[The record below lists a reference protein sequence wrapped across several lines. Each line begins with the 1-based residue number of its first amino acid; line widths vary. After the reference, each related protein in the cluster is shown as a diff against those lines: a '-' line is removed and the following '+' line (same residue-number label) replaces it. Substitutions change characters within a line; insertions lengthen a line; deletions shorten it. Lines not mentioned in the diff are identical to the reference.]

1 MSGMDEALNAIES
14 GDYNAGRRILR
25 NLLQE
30 NPDNYRAWLW
40 LAGIT
45 ESPSAA
51 QNYVQHAQDIAPDD
65 ETVKAAVIWAEKRVA
80 AQSAEPVPP
89 PTTAQVETVVR
100 PVTVAATSHTPA
112 RPVRDANYQAAPP
125 PATTPASTTKHDD
138 SLKWIRRIAI
148 VLVVVMILWLIYL
161 FIRET
166 RSGQQFNEWFQDSV
180 SAQVVDA
187 ASESVADVGDQVVLN
202 SAETIRYTN
211 LPPKTV
217 SGAASASLPRWTPTP
232 TPTPTPLP
240 PTPTPI
246 PPTATP
252 EPIVATANGFDEW
265 RWVDVDL
272 TNQTLI
278 AYEDNIPVFST
289 YISSGMYQFPTVTGQ
304 FRIYYRLPEQD
315 MNGYLLGYDYYVED
329 VPFVQYFY
337 EDYALHGAYWHN
349 NFGIPMSHGCVNL
362 SPIDAQWLYNFA
374 DVGTL
379 VNVHY

>member
-1 MSGMDEALNAIES
+1 MEEALNAIES
-14 GDYNAGRRILR
+14 GDYSTGRRLLR
-25 NLLQE
+25 NILQE
-30 NPDNYRAWLW
+30 DPDNYRAWLW

-51 QNYVQHAQDIAPDD
+51 LNYVQLAQDIAPQD
-65 ETVKAAVIWAEKRVA
+65 ETVKAALVWAKERVA
-80 AQSAEPVPP
+80 AQSAETVPP
-89 PTTAQVETVVR
+89 PTTAQQVETVAR
-100 PVTVAATSHTPA
+100 PVTVAAAATTTPPA
-112 RPVRDANYQAAPP
+112 RPVRDTNSSSTPPP
-125 PATTPASTTKHDD
+125 PAAPSTAKTND

-148 VLVVVMILWLIYL
+148 VLVIVMILWLVYL
-161 FIRET
+161 FIREI
-166 RSGQQFNEWFQDSV
+166 RSGQQFNEWFDQTLGTQLV
-180 SAQVVDA
+180 SA
-187 ASESVADVGDQVVLN
+187 ASELEIDESVAVEPN
-202 SAETIRYTN
+202 SAEAITYTN
-211 LPPKTV
+211 LPPKAI
-217 SGAASASLPRWTPTP
+217 SGSALAALPRWTPTP

-252 EPIVATANGFDEW
+252 EPIVATADGFDEW

-278 AYEDNIPVFST
+278 AYENNIPVFST
-289 YISSGMYQFPTVTGQ
+289 YISSGMYQYPTVTGQ

-329 VPFVQYFY
+329 VPYVQYFY

-362 SPIDAQWLYNFA
+362 SPIDAQWLYNFT